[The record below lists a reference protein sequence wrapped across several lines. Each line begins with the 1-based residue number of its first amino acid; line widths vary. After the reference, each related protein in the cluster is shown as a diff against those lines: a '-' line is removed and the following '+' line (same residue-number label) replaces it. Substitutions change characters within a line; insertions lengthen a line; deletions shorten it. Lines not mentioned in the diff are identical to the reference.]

1 MKLIHPFCIVLAV
14 FVVRHADAVA
24 ASKCGSF
31 GLTGEAQHLTR
42 QTPRQPRILRRHDDA
57 AAAAAAAAAATA
69 TAVKLP
75 IVSRGGACDDTN
87 AALLGKVG
95 LGALLQAAGLMGVMA
110 LGKAGVPFLSKVG
123 IPDLF
128 GTSAALWL
136 AFFVV
141 IFASSI
147 VGTFVDGGTS
157 AALNQALDPN
167 TTPGEQEWY
176 QNLKKPAWNPP
187 GWVFP
192 IMWLIVSKPTQLA
205 AVSRL
210 WSMTE
215 DGANRGWI
223 LFAYC
228 MHLALGDSWNKVFFG
243 YQCVGRGLVVI
254 LAFYSMLLFSAYL
267 FGRVDPLAGKL
278 LLPTCGWVT
287 VATALNW
294 SIYSLN
300 KPEDK

>member
-42 QTPRQPRILRRHDDA
+42 QTPRQPRILRRHDD